1 MLVSFHSK
9 QGSLQVLEEGILRVQ
24 VPLVHT
30 IVWQVPCR
38 EVLGFTTQPSPHV
51 NAIVV
56 TIHTT
61 QGTYQAETVTPK
73 NFAKLQAVFPGLQT
87 VTAGKEWYHNPAIST
102 HVETYTN
109 QKKMQKEVEE
119 AGKFGW
125 APQGADGRNGKF
137 SAGKALAGG
146 IILGPV
152 GLLAG
157 AVGNKDKYTVTFVRT
172 QQR

>member
-1 MLVSFHSK
+1 MLLSIPSK
-9 QGSLQVLEEGILRVQ
+9 HGSLQVLEEGILRVQ

-38 EVLGFTTQPSPHV
+38 EVLGFTTQPGTPG
-51 NAIVV
+51 ALAV

-61 QGTYQAETVTPK
+61 QGTYQAETIAPK
-73 NFAKLQAVFPGLQT
+73 NFAKLQALFPGLQT
-87 VTAGKEWYHNPAIST
+87 VVAGKEWYHNPAIST
-102 HVETYTN
+102 HVETYSD

-125 APQGADGRNGKF
+125 MPQGADGRNGKF
-137 SAGKALAGG
+137 SAGKAIAGG
-146 IILGPV
+146 VLLGPV

-157 AVGNKDKYTVTFVRT
+157 AVGNKDKYTVTFVR
-172 QQR
+172 QGK